1 MRLIVKEVT
10 KKHLT
15 LHQGGG
21 EGGRAEIPDD
31 AFADDPERD
40 HSEYRSYEPNDPEPG
55 DLGEPEPPNKPP
67 LRRVK

>member
-1 MRLIVKEVT
+1 MKLIVREVK

-31 AFADDPERD
+31 AYSDDPDRE
-40 HSEYRSYEPNDPEPG
+40 HSDQRSYEPNDPEPE
-55 DLGEPEPPNKPP
+55 DLGEPRQPNLK
-67 LRRVK
+67 RIK

>member
-1 MRLIVKEVT
+1 MKLIVREVA

-21 EGGRAEIPDD
+21 QGGPAEIPDD
-31 AFADDPERD
+31 AFGDDPDR
-40 HSEYRSYEPNDPEPG
+40 EYSDQRSYEPNDPSPE
-55 DLGEPEPPNKPP
+55 DLGEPPEPPP